1 MTSTHISH
9 GNKGYFEEILKYL
22 RKMSNE
28 KIEVAYRVNAKICRR
43 TFQDG
48 ISLWEFKLYSVTTI
62 NGPTVH
68 PSIWEREMALV
79 DRLDLGDEIFDAIKN
94 IRNKEKGDKDM
105 VQPAKD
111 EREILSAL
119 VTANEAEKKPDIF
132 KKVMQRSP
140 TIKKNLEQGAKEQLK
155 EIEEESPK
163 PKLPAKPAPKEGKS
177 LGLGLK
183 LKQSADSPDSKT
195 KDGQPAA
202 PSKVGGL
209 GAKLFGL
216 KKSLGPEDSEKEQAP
231 SGMKLP
237 FGKREVVGPNQ
248 DSGATGM
255 SGGAKKLIGA
265 FHNNAKKDIKDMRAQ
280 RIEDLTKTIRTLE

>member
-1 MTSTHISH
+1 MT
-9 GNKGYFEEILKYL
+9 
-22 RKMSNE
+22 NE

-79 DRLDLGDEIFDAIKN
+79 ERLDLGDEIFDAIKN
-94 IRNKEKGDKDM
+94 IRNKEKGEKDG

-111 EREILSAL
+111 ERDILSAL

-140 TIKKNLEQGAKEQLK
+140 TVKRNLEKGAKEQLK

-163 PKLPAKPAPKEGKS
+163 LKAPTKPAPKEGKS
-177 LGLGLK
+177 IGFGFK
-183 LKQSADSPDSKT
+183 LKQSADGPEPKAKESA
-195 KDGQPAA
+195 PAA

-216 KKSLGPEDSEKEQAP
+216 KKSLGRVVSEKELLP
-231 SGMKLP
+231 PGVKL
-237 FGKREVVGPNQ
+237 GLAKREVASPDQ
-248 DSGATGM
+248 DSGAPGM

-265 FHNNAKKDIKDMRAQ
+265 FHNNAKKDIKDLRAQ
-280 RIEDLTKTIRTLE
+280 RIDDLTKTIRRLA